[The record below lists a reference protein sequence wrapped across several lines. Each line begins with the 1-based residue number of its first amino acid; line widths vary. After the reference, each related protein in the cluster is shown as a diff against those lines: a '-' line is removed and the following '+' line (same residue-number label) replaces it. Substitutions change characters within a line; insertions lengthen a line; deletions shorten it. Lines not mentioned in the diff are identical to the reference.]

1 MTEQNKIKECESL
14 AKQVKGVVSARVV
27 GGNTGDISEI
37 HVLAD
42 STRSPKQVVRDI
54 ESALLAQLGME
65 VDHKKIS
72 VAQLQGEEELLLPGY
87 RPRLEE
93 IELLIK
99 GIESEAR
106 ATVNFGK
113 DSFTGTASGPNM
125 MKNRLLL
132 IAVAVLSAVENFLGG
147 TIRLMVEDVQ
157 KVPFAGKEI
166 ILAGVLLLTPAG
178 EETLLGSALVVG
190 DDRESAAKAVLDAL
204 NRRLVLLKKE

>member
-1 MTEQNKIKECESL
+1 MTEQNKIKECENL

-42 STRSPKQVVRDI
+42 ATRSPKQVVRDI

-93 IELLIK
+93 IELVIK

-113 DSFTGTASGPNM
+113 ESFTGVASGPNM

-132 IAVAVLSAVENFLGG
+132 IAVAVLVAVENFLGG

>member
-1 MTEQNKIKECESL
+1 MTEQNTIKECEDL
-14 AKQVKGVVSARVV
+14 LKQVKGVVSARVV
-27 GGNTGDISEI
+27 KGNAGDVSEI
-37 HVLAD
+37 HILAD
-42 STRSPKQVVRDI
+42 STRGPKQVVRDI
-54 ESALLAQLGME
+54 ESALLAQLGIE

-93 IELLIK
+93 IELVIK

-113 DSFTGTASGPNM
+113 DSFIGTASGPNM

-132 IAVAVLSAVENFLGG
+132 IAVAVLAAVEKFLGG
-147 TIRLMVEDVQ
+147 TMRLMVEDVQ
-157 KVPFAGKEI
+157 KIPFAGKEI

-204 NRRLVLLKKE
+204 NRRLILLKKE